1 MKSNKIFLKIF
12 LFVIL
17 LIPYANAN
25 QKIVFLDIQKIL
37 TESVSGKYLNSNIE
51 KLQNKK
57 IMEFKKSKENFQ
69 NEEKKLIGKKNIL
82 EKLKFEEQVNILRT
96 KIIDFNNKK
105 KTFSE
110 SLNKKKLNGTNQ
122 ILKTLNPILAD
133 YASKNSISLIIQKK
147 NILLGENS
155 VDITQDIIKLLNN
168 KIKKVNFE

>member
-17 LIPYANAN
+17 LVPYANAN

-105 KTFSE
+105 KIFF
-110 SLNKKKLNGTNQ
+110 
-122 ILKTLNPILAD
+122 
-133 YASKNSISLIIQKK
+133 
-147 NILLGENS
+147 
-155 VDITQDIIKLLNN
+155 
-168 KIKKVNFE
+168 KI

>member
-17 LIPYANAN
+17 LVPYANAN

-110 SLNKKKLNGTNQ
+110 SLNIKKLNFVNY
-122 ILKTLNPILAD
+122 KKKK
-133 YASKNSISLIIQKK
+133 YIIR
-147 NILLGENS
+147 
-155 VDITQDIIKLLNN
+155 
-168 KIKKVNFE
+168 